1 MIIDSRKY
9 SGPCACGR
17 SHEMATRLAV
27 IEAGCMGELDR
38 YLAEAGLTGR
48 RAAVYDRNTYHAKG
62 LIRV

>member
-38 YLAEAGLTGR
+38 YLA
-48 RAAVYDRNTYHAKG
+48 
-62 LIRV
+62 